1 MDISKL
7 IPLSEV
13 SVEKLKEL
21 FDKNENLAW
30 NVRNSVAQNEVFWA
44 QDAFSYFGDADIEA
58 EFGIYQKVYV
68 SVKHDPDT
76 ARKFIVGMKKLQAD
90 REILDPESDEA
101 KIVIDQAIAYW
112 NVYANNQNPDADDIL
127 LERIYTLVDILAR
140 AFENYLVEAFKF
152 WEDDEHVKNEIGDF
166 AENYGDRLFLDPS
179 NDEVLEIKK
188 VKQWDFY

>member
-13 SVEKLKEL
+13 STEKLKEL

-30 NVRNSVAQNEVFWA
+30 NVRHAVEQNEVFWA

-58 EFGIYQKVYV
+58 EFGIYQKVFV
-68 SVKHDPDT
+68 TVKHDPDT
-76 ARKFIVGMKKLQAD
+76 ARKFIVGMKNLQTD
-90 REILDPESDEA
+90 REILDPKSDVA

-112 NVYANNQNPDADDIL
+112 NVYANNQNPDADDTL
-127 LERIYTLVDILAR
+127 LERIYALVDILAK
-140 AFENYLVEAFKF
+140 AFEDYLVKAFEF

-166 AENYGDRLFLDPS
+166 AETHGDRLFLDPT
-179 NDEVLEIKK
+179 DDTVLEIRK
-188 VKQWDFY
+188 VSQWDF